1 MLTVMMDENGAFRF
15 KIDVQGHYTQK
26 AEFCCRIRET
36 LSLTP
41 LERYYKSA
49 PNAERRTVNE
59 VWHELGELV

>member
-36 LSLTP
+36 LSLTS
-41 LERYYKSA
+41 LERYS
-49 PNAERRTVNE
+49 
-59 VWHELGELV
+59 